1 MTERDHLLAYAR
13 TTGETPP
20 ELQPPPLPGGCE
32 LLWTVFLQLH
42 GARGG
47 GMGPA
52 PISMSDL
59 LAYQQLHGI
68 ELNPWEL
75 DVLHQLDQV
84 ALSAAAEQQK
94 NETRK

>member
-1 MTERDHLLAYAR
+1 MPH
-13 TTGETPP
+13 
-20 ELQPPPLPGGCE
+20 GCE
-32 LLWTVFLQLH
+32 LLWSVFLQLH

-47 GMGPA
+47 GVGPS
-52 PISMSDL
+52 PISTSDL

-75 DVLHQLDQV
+75 DTLHQLDQV

-94 NETRK
+94 SEKPT